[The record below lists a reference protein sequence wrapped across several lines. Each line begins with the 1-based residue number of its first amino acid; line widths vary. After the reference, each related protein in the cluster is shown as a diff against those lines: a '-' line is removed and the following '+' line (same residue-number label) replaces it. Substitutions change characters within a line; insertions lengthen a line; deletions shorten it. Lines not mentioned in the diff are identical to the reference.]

1 LRKGKI
7 KKSHRALK
15 RQRNFRLKFFL
26 ILMMLI
32 FLSIVHIWQRVTV
45 LTLANEIKGLSV
57 RIDNQQ
63 KEYKYIQVEV
73 AHLSS
78 VERIEKLAKKMGF
91 VYPSLEQIE
100 VFSEVPSS
108 ADLKRQGWIDN
119 ILSRLKGIRINLL
132 SLR

>member
-32 FLSIVHIWQRVTV
+32 VLSIVHIWQRVTV

-73 AHLSS
+73 ACLSS

-100 VFSEVPSS
+100 VLSEVPNS
-108 ADLKRQGWIDN
+108 ADLKRPSWLDN
-119 ILSRLKGIRINLL
+119 IWSKLKGIGKNLL